1 MALFSLIAGLLAGVA
16 ATLLAPRLW
25 RTASALAP
33 GRVRYRL
40 VAGIVASFALVAG
53 IIYLTIGSRH
63 PLERRA
69 VSGAA
74 PAAPAAP
81 AAMGAPN
88 AGSASGPANGP
99 AKSMQ
104 DAVAGLEARLA
115 RDGGSPGDWT
125 LLAQAYD
132 FMGRPDD
139 ARRARAKAGTASPAA
154 SSAAAGPATG
164 APATAGSAA
173 AGPAVWQMT
182 AGALSA
188 AAAAADT
195 GSSARASVQGAAA
208 EKVSPPPA
216 SASDLERRVAANP
229 RDAQSWVA
237 LAELRRGQHDY
248 AGARSAYLKVVEMHA
263 MSAQSWADY
272 ADVLGSLAGG
282 SLAGDAGRAIDSAIA
297 LDPANPK
304 ALWLKASQA
313 NEQRRYSEALSWW
326 QKLRAELPADSPDA
340 RMVDANIAE
349 ARSLA
354 GQGPAP
360 SSATAAVANAPA
372 GAEVSGTVSLDKR
385 FSDRVQSDATLFIYA
400 KAPDSPGPPLA
411 VLRTTVAAWP
421 VNFRLDDSMAMIPS
435 RRLSQFDRVVIEA
448 RISRSGQATPTSG
461 DLYVTSPVVH
471 PAPGTRL
478 ALVINREIG

>member
-1 MALFSLIAGLLAGVA
+1 MALFYFFAGLLAGVV
-16 ATLLAPRLW
+16 ATLVAPRLW

-33 GRVRYRL
+33 GRVRYQL
-40 VAGIVASFALVAG
+40 IGGAVASFALVAG

-63 PLERRA
+63 P
-69 VSGAA
+69 
-74 PAAPAAP
+74 PARQMAGGAAP
-81 AAMGAPN
+81 AAMGGAN
-88 AGSASGPANGP
+88 AASANAP

-125 LLAQAYD
+125 LLAQAYE

-139 ARRARAKAGTASPAA
+139 AKRARAKAGTPSPAA
-154 SSAAAGPATG
+154 GSAAGPF
-164 APATAGSAA
+164 TAGSAA

-195 GSSARASVQGAAA
+195 GAKAGASPQGAAPQSA
-208 EKVSPPPA
+208 AVEKTAPPPA
-216 SASDLERRVAANP
+216 TAADLERRVAANP
-229 RDAQSWVA
+229 RDAQSWLA
-237 LAELRRGQHDY
+237 LADLRRGQRDY
-248 AGARSAYLKVVEMHA
+248 AGARSAYQKVVDLRA

-282 SLAGDAGRAIDSAIA
+282 SLAGDAGHAIDSALA
-297 LDPANPK
+297 LDSANPK

-313 NEQRRYSEALSWW
+313 NEQRRYSEALTWW
-326 QKLRAELPADSPDA
+326 QKLRAVLPADSPDA
-340 RMVDANIAE
+340 RMVDSNIAE

-354 GQGPAP
+354 GQGQA
-360 SSATAAVANAPA
+360 SSPTTAAAANAGA
-372 GAEVSGTVSLDKR
+372 SAEVSGTVSLDKR
-385 FSDRVQSDATLFIYA
+385 FTDRVQSDATLFIYA
-400 KAPDSPGPPLA
+400 KAADSPGPPLA

-421 VNFRLDDSMAMIPS
+421 VNFRLDDSMAMMPS
-435 RRLSQFDRVVIEA
+435 RRLSQFDRVVVEA
-448 RISRSGQATPTSG
+448 RISRSGQATPASG
-461 DLYVTSPVVH
+461 DLYVTSPVLH